1 MAHPQLTRR
10 GDRRAVLAAGAAAA
24 LLFAP
29 AANAAPLGV
38 ALDCSTEALAGNTA
52 LHDQCQEAGVL
63 SNLSAVP
70 EAVQSAVDPIEKVV
84 DDVLKKAPALVQ
96 DPVGQVP
103 AVVEDVVES
112 LPAAPAPVDPLLPD
126 VAPEAPPGDAGAASG
141 PAEASATTV
150 RRSGPP
156 QGPGI
161 ALPPFIRRGVPS
173 TATVTRPRPQLFTA
187 PAMTGPFF
195 GDMTGMAEDFVS
207 SRSPVRSGIDALGD
221 IGGSRTTTG
230 PGPDAPS
237 WLLATASGMLLLL
250 GAAHLLHARQRHSVS
265 VAR

>member
-10 GDRRAVLAAGAAAA
+10 GDRRAALAVGAAAA
-24 LLFAP
+24 LLLSP
-29 AANAAPLGV
+29 AANATPLGV
-38 ALDCSTEALAGNTA
+38 ALDCGTDAVAAPALRG
-52 LHDQCQEAGVL
+52 QCQEAGML
-63 SNLSAVP
+63 SGLGIVP

-112 LPAAPAPVDPLLPD
+112 LPPAPVPAPAEQLLPD
-126 VAPEAPPGDAGAASG
+126 IAPEPPPADAGAAG
-141 PAEASATTV
+141 PAETTV

-161 ALPPFIRRGVPS
+161 ALPPFIRRGVPAN
-173 TATVTRPRPQLFTA
+173 ATVTRPRPQPFTA

-195 GDMTGMAEDFVS
+195 GDMTRLADDFVS
-207 SRSPVRSGIDALGD
+207 SHSPIRSGIDALGD

-250 GAAHLLHARQRHSVS
+250 GAAHLLHARQRHSVT